1 MKLISRIFL
10 PIIIAVSLLLSGCDK
25 TKPYDT
31 TIPEAV
37 VHFDG
42 DATQIY
48 LVIIDPAPV
57 YNIVV
62 GTSDVSKSDRI
73 VTYHVS
79 SPSGAIEGTHYTID
93 HSGTLTIPAGKAEA
107 TIDIRA
113 IFTEYAGGR
122 RDTLIFSLAAPS
134 INAAPFMDTVKV
146 ILKGPTGCVE
156 DIVDVNGMLG
166 DYANTIET
174 LGTNAPYGPYTTSIS
189 SVVQTSAS
197 TATIVV
203 ENLFDDGWGPI
214 TFLLDWTDAN
224 NRTCIVVPQ
233 DAIPGSEAGHIN
245 ATYTGMTVAER
256 VPTAALSATP
266 GTYSYCDGTFK
277 LKMQLGVTGV
287 GWFNALY
294 TVNMAR

>member
-1 MKLISRIFL
+1 MKFINRIFL
-10 PIIIAVSLLLSGCDK
+10 LVIIAGCFVLSGCDK

-42 DATQIY
+42 TPTQVY
-48 LVIIDPAPV
+48 PVIVDPAPV
-57 YNIVV
+57 YNLTV
-62 GTSDVSKSDRI
+62 GTSDVSKSDR
-73 VTYHVS
+73 VVSYHVS

-113 IFTEYAGGR
+113 NFTEYAGGR

-134 INAAPFMDTVKV
+134 IEAAPFMDTVMV

-156 DIVDVNGMLG
+156 DIVNVNDMLG
-166 DYANTIET
+166 DYANTTET
-174 LGTNAPYGPYTTSIS
+174 FGTNPVYGPYTTSIS
-189 SVVQTSAS
+189 SAVQTSAS

-203 ENLFDDGWGPI
+203 ENIFDDGWGPI

-233 DAIPGSEAGHIN
+233 NAIPGSDAGTIN
-245 ATYTGMTVAER
+245 TTYAGQTVAVR

-266 GTYSYCDGTFK
+266 GTYSYCDGTFT
-277 LKMQLGVTGV
+277 LKMQLGVTAL